1 MLTKKSIKLKPHQLI
16 KTSSI
21 FIKQCHHIVSSVEK
35 IQEVK
40 NKKRKKKHGN
50 KKTKNGRITPLSN
63 CAVCDSKKSKL
74 MKEWEASRL

>member
-1 MLTKKSIKLKPHQLI
+1 MMLTKKSIKLKPHQLI
-16 KTSSI
+16 KTFSI

-40 NKKRKKKHGN
+40 NKKRKKKKKNGN

-63 CAVCDSKKSKL
+63 CAVCDSKESKL
-74 MKEWEASRL
+74 IKE

>member
-40 NKKRKKKHGN
+40 NKKRKKNTATKRR
-50 KKTKNGRITPLSN
+50 KT
-63 CAVCDSKKSKL
+63 
-74 MKEWEASRL
+74 EE

>member
-1 MLTKKSIKLKPHQLI
+1 MMLTKKSIKLKPHQLI

-40 NKKRKKKHGN
+40 NKKRKKNTATKRR
-50 KKTKNGRITPLSN
+50 KT
-63 CAVCDSKKSKL
+63 
-74 MKEWEASRL
+74 EE